1 MEPTYSLNPLTF
13 FNLILFSY
21 IYVGNDTINIY
32 SSNKNKKLKK
42 NEPTYLTH
50 LPTYPTIYNFK

>member
-32 SSNKNKKLKK
+32 LSNKNKNSRKM
-42 NEPTYLTH
+42 NPLT
-50 LPTYPTIYNFK
+50 

>member
-21 IYVGNDTINIY
+21 IYVGNDTINTY
-32 SSNKNKKLKK
+32 LSNKNKKLKK
-42 NEPTYLTH
+42 NEPT
-50 LPTYPTIYNFK
+50 